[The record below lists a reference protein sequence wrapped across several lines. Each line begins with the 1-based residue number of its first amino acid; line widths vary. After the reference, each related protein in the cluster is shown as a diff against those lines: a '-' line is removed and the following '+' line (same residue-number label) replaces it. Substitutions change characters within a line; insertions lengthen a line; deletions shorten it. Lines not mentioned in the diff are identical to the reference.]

1 MAESGQIMI
10 LCCMY
15 DAFPYACNGKIQ
27 KLMRDLKDTESVR
40 NLFLVLEFDY
50 IILTVP
56 FKAHHSMLRH
66 ILHTSFMRQYRRPSY
81 RFFC

>member
-27 KLMRDLKDTESVR
+27 KLMCDLKATESVW
-40 NLFLVLEFDY
+40 NLFLALEFDY
-50 IILTVP
+50 IILTVL
-56 FKAHHSMLRH
+56 FKAQYAMRRH
-66 ILHTSFMRQYRRPSY
+66 ILRISFTRQYRRPSY
-81 RFFC
+81 RSC